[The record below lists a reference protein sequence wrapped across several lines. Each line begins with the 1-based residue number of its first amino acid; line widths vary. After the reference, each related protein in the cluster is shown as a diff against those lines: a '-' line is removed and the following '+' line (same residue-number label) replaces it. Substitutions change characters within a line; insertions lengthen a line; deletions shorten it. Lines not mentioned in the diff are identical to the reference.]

1 MSQDTV
7 TRPVGVDELRRA
19 WHALQQGQFR
29 ARPTAPPRPDHDAEG
44 GCAPRWDP
52 AEPVLPVVGC
62 IGQAGATTLAL
73 AIATVAEATRLIECG
88 TATASGLAAAAT
100 AELGRDERW
109 TLGRRDR
116 VWLARVSEVLLDP
129 SETPLPGEL
138 AQQVS
143 LSVLDVAWEVGQVM
157 ACDGWI
163 RHQLL
168 AAPTPVLV
176 TSPTVPGL
184 RRLEIALSLLPADQ
198 PVIAMTGAPARRWP
212 AQLTG
217 SIGPLTAAALADQ
230 RLVNIPTD
238 KSLAIRGVSSSPLP
252 TSLLQAAETLLQH
265 TAVRNHHQKGQQ
277 S

>member
-1 MSQDTV
+1 M
-7 TRPVGVDELRRA
+7 
-19 WHALQQGQFR
+19 
-29 ARPTAPPRPDHDAEG
+29 
-44 GCAPRWDP
+44 
-52 AEPVLPVVGC
+52 GC

-116 VWLARVSEVLLDP
+116 VWLARASEVLLDP

-176 TSPTVPGL
+176 TSPTVPGC
-184 RRLEIALSLLPADQ
+184 
-198 PVIAMTGAPARRWP
+198 GAWR
-212 AQLTG
+212 
-217 SIGPLTAAALADQ
+217 
-230 RLVNIPTD
+230 
-238 KSLAIRGVSSSPLP
+238 SPCRCCPP
-252 TSLLQAAETLLQH
+252 TSP
-265 TAVRNHHQKGQQ
+265 
-277 S
+277 